1 MNVNDIRR
9 MFIEEKKR
17 GVPVGDTYELT
28 GVSFIADEETIFG
41 EPNYDY
47 IASEIDW
54 YLSGSLNVYDIK
66 PRPPRI
72 WALVSD
78 RNGIVNSNYG
88 HLIFSDENH
97 KQCYN
102 VIKTLIQD
110 PTSRQAVMIYTR
122 PSMHYDAFE
131 NGRYDFIC
139 TNTVQYLL
147 RDGKLNAVV
156 NMRSNDVVFG
166 YRNDYAWQQYVLTAL
181 AEELDVAPGTITWQV
196 GSLHVYSR
204 HWHLIPEEGTAA

>member
-47 IASEIDW
+47 IMAEIDW
-54 YLSGSLNVYDIK
+54 YLSKSLNVYDIK

-72 WALVSD
+72 WMLVAD
-78 RNGIVNSNYG
+78 RYGIINSNYG
-88 HLIFSDENH
+88 HLIFSKDNH
-97 KQCYN
+97 LQYDN
-102 VIKTLIQD
+102 VLKTLIRD

-122 PSMHYDAFE
+122 PSMHYDAFT
-131 NGRYDFIC
+131 NGRHDFVC

-147 RDGKLNAVV
+147 RDDKLNAVV

-181 AEELDVAPGTITWQV
+181 AEELDVSPGTITWQV

-204 HWHLIPEEGTAA
+204 HWHLIPEEDKK

>member
-1 MNVNDIRR
+1 MNVSDIRR

-17 GVPVGDTYELT
+17 GIPVGDTYELT
-28 GVSFIADEETIFG
+28 GVSFIADEEAIFG

-47 IASEIDW
+47 IASELDW
-54 YLSGSLNVYDIK
+54 YRSGSLNVYDIK
-66 PRPPRI
+66 PHPPRI
-72 WALVSD
+72 WTLVSD
-78 RNGIVNSNYG
+78 RDGIINSNYG
-88 HLIFSDENH
+88 HLIFSRDNH
-97 KQCYN
+97 WQYDN
-102 VIKTLIQD
+102 VLKTLRCD

-122 PSMHYDAFE
+122 PSMHSDAFE
-131 NGRYDFIC
+131 NGRHDFVC

-166 YRNDYAWQQYVLTAL
+166 YRNDYAWQQHVLAVL
-181 AEELDVAPGTITWQV
+181 ADDLDVLPGTITWQV

-204 HWHLIPEEGTAA
+204 HWHLIPEE

>member
-1 MNVNDIRR
+1 

-17 GVPVGDTYELT
+17 GKPIGDTYELT
-28 GVSFIADEETIFG
+28 GVSFTADEETIFG
-41 EPNYDY
+41 DVNYDY
-47 IASEIDW
+47 IASELDW

-72 WALVSD
+72 WMLVAD
-78 RNGIVNSNYG
+78 RNGIINSNYG
-88 HLIFSDENH
+88 HLIFSAVNY
-97 KQCYN
+97 KQYDN
-102 VIKTLIQD
+102 VLKTLLRD
-110 PTSRQAVMIYTR
+110 PMSRQAVMIYTR

-131 NGRYDFIC
+131 NGRHDFVC

-147 RDGKLNAVV
+147 RDDKLNAVV

-166 YRNDYAWQQYVLTAL
+166 YRNDYAWQQYILTAL
-181 AEELDVAPGTITWQV
+181 AEQLDTEPGTITWQV

-204 HWHLIPEEGTAA
+204 HWHLIPEE